1 MSDYLDIYHS
11 PIGSIVI
18 GASDRGISFVSFV
31 KEGQEIPK
39 DFLPNNHTLSA
50 IEWLDA
56 FFAGQNL
63 PENIEYDLK
72 GTDFQKSVWDFIN
85 EIPLGKTITYNDIA
99 KKIPGSHARAVGTAT
114 GANPVGIMIP
124 CHRVMGSDGKLHGY
138 AGGIKRKIWLLAF
151 EQGDS
156 LFLPDV

>member
-1 MSDYLDIYHS
+1 MGFTREDQPAPEVLI
-11 PIGSIVI
+11 
-18 GASDRGISFVSFV
+18 A
-31 KEGQEIPK
+31 
-39 DFLPNNHTLSA
+39 NNHTLLA
-50 IEWLDA
+50 CEWLDA
-56 FFAGQNL
+56 FFSNENL
-63 PENIEYDLK
+63 PADVEYDLK
-72 GTDFQKSVWDFIN
+72 GTDFQKSVWNYIN
-85 EIPLGKTITYNDIA
+85 EIPPGKTITYNDIA

-151 EQGDS
+151 EKGDS

>member
-1 MSDYLDIYHS
+1 M
-11 PIGSIVI
+11 G
-18 GASDRGISFVSFV
+18 FT
-31 KEGQEIPK
+31 KEDQPKPTDLIP
-39 DFLPNNHTLSA
+39 NQHTLLA
-50 IEWLDA
+50 CEWLDA
-56 FFAGQNL
+56 FFANQQL
-63 PENIEYDLK
+63 PSDIEYDLT
-72 GTDFQKSVWDFIN
+72 GTDFQKNVWDYIN
-85 EIPLGKTITYNDIA
+85 KIPFGKTITYNDIA

-151 EQGDS
+151 EKGDS